1 MPLVAQLAEQ
11 STNNLW
17 VGGANPS
24 QGRSKAHNTPDA
36 PRRAPHRGYFQSLM
50 AKQHTPKKTFKKAA
64 VAETFPVTLAG
75 TAYASLLP
83 KGEDGVRILEG
94 MSVYLS
100 TGSLKKV
107 NELTGIVSSEMS
119 TWMSQ
124 PWWDDMMAVL
134 RQKQQDA
141 LDGRISGLIDL
152 SLDTVEKRL
161 VDGDPQ
167 WVKDGIKT
175 EVLDKNGVLE
185 RTLWSPGLVSVPV
198 KAGVA
203 AKIMHTLYEK
213 RALIRG
219 DSTSNVRKEE
229 GGLAKLAKLL
239 ESISK
244 EKKTERV
251 IPGERLE

>member
-1 MPLVAQLAEQ
+1 MVAQPKVKKKL
-11 STNNLW
+11 
-17 VGGANPS
+17 
-24 QGRSKAHNTPDA
+24 SK
-36 PRRAPHRGYFQSLM
+36 
-50 AKQHTPKKTFKKAA
+50 
-64 VAETFPVTLAG
+64 VETSPVTLVG
-75 TAYASLLP
+75 TAYDGLIP
-83 KGEDGVRILEG
+83 QGEDQLRILEA
-94 MSVYLS
+94 MSVYMS
-100 TGSLKKV
+100 TGVLKKV
-107 NELTGIVSSEMS
+107 QELVGVSREEMAA
-119 TWMSQ
+119 WMSQ
-124 PWWDDMMAVL
+124 PWWDDTMAVL

-161 VDGDPQ
+161 VEGDPQ

-175 EVLDKNGVLE
+175 EVLDENGVLE
-185 RTLWSPGLVSVPV
+185 RTLWSPGIVNVPV

-203 AKIMHTLYEK
+203 AKIMGTLYEK